1 MRQAH
6 VDQTPESAERRV
18 KMHLPE
24 ADVPALLSKRYQIIN
39 LWRPIGVPAWQL
51 PLALCD
57 FQTVVNSSTKEGD
70 FVPTTLKYK
79 DRDGET
85 MSVRYNEDHKWK
97 YLKGMTPDEL
107 VLIKW

>member
-1 MRQAH
+1 
-6 VDQTPESAERRV
+6 
-18 KMHLPE
+18 MHLPPD
-24 ADVPALLSKRYQIIN
+24 DVPGLLAKRFQIIN
-39 LWRPIGVPAWQL
+39 LWRPIQNPAWQL

-57 FQTVVNSSTKEGD
+57 FQSVNDNKSGGD

-85 MSVRYNEDHKWK
+85 LSIKHNEGYKWK
-97 YLKGMTPDEL
+97 YLAGMSPDEI